1 MLSNAYSYNDGILYL
16 QKDLRKVTEFSNLS
30 FITAVNDVFNYIKPE
45 ELEKVLLNFNK
56 MLKLGGAVLID
67 FSTEYKLTKVLGN
80 EPCFFDDEKVSYIWL
95 NKLKGDKLTM
105 EITYFLLDKKSGLYE
120 KREEKHIQYVH
131 KTCDIEKALIK
142 AELGVAPNND
152 GTCIRLN
159 FPPLTEERRRETA
172 KDVKKYGEDA
182 KIVVRNARRDMVDDL
197 KKLEKEENLPEDMVK
212 STQDDIQKL
221 TDKYVGIID
230 SLVADKEKEVMTV

>member
-1 MLSNAYSYNDGILYL
+1 MSEAI
-16 QKDLRKVTEFSNLS
+16 
-30 FITAVNDVFNYIKPE
+30 E
-45 ELEKVLLNFNK
+45 ELFLFGEEKMEKAIAQMKREFASVRTGRANPAVLDKVL
-56 MLKLGGAVLID
+56 V
-67 FSTEYKLTKVLGN
+67 EYYGVPTQLRQMSQVTVSEGTTLVIT
-80 EPCFFDDEKVSYIWL
+80 PFD
-95 NKLKGDKLTM
+95 
-105 EITYFLLDKKSGLYE
+105 
-120 KREEKHIQYVH
+120 
-131 KTCDIEKALIK
+131 KTIIKEIEKALIK

-152 GTCIRLN
+152 GVCIRLN

-182 KIVVRNARRDMVDDL
+182 KVVVRNARRDMVDDL

>member
-1 MLSNAYSYNDGILYL
+1 MSEAM
-16 QKDLRKVTEFSNLS
+16 
-30 FITAVNDVFNYIKPE
+30 E
-45 ELEKVLLNFNK
+45 ELFLFGEEKMEKAITQMKREFASVRTGRANPAVLDKVL
-56 MLKLGGAVLID
+56 V
-67 FSTEYKLTKVLGN
+67 EYYGVPTQLRQMSQVTVSEGTTLVIT
-80 EPCFFDDEKVSYIWL
+80 PFD
-95 NKLKGDKLTM
+95 
-105 EITYFLLDKKSGLYE
+105 
-120 KREEKHIQYVH
+120 
-131 KTCDIEKALIK
+131 KTIIKEIEKALIK

-152 GTCIRLN
+152 GVCIRLN

-197 KKLEKEENLPEDMVK
+197 KKLEKEENLPEDLVK

>member
-1 MLSNAYSYNDGILYL
+1 MSEAL
-16 QKDLRKVTEFSNLS
+16 
-30 FITAVNDVFNYIKPE
+30 E
-45 ELEKVLLNFNK
+45 ELFLFGEEKMEKAIAQMKREFASVRTGRANPAVLDKVLVEYY
-56 MLKLGGAVLID
+56 GAPTQLRQMSQVTVSEGTTLVI
-67 FSTEYKLTKVLGN
+67 T
-80 EPCFFDDEKVSYIWL
+80 PFD
-95 NKLKGDKLTM
+95 
-105 EITYFLLDKKSGLYE
+105 
-120 KREEKHIQYVH
+120 
-131 KTCDIEKALIK
+131 KTIIKEIEKALIK

-152 GTCIRLN
+152 GVCIRLN

-197 KKLEKEENLPEDMVK
+197 KKLEKSENLPEDMVK

-230 SLVADKEKEVMTV
+230 SLVAEKEKEVIEHVETKLSYCDTLIVLLLK

>member
-1 MLSNAYSYNDGILYL
+1 MSEAI
-16 QKDLRKVTEFSNLS
+16 
-30 FITAVNDVFNYIKPE
+30 E
-45 ELEKVLLNFNK
+45 ELFLYGEEKMEKAITQMKREFASVRTGRANP
-56 MLKLGGAVLID
+56 AVLD
-67 FSTEYKLTKVLGN
+67 KVVVEYYGAPTQLRQMSQVTVSEGTTLVIT
-80 EPCFFDDEKVSYIWL
+80 PFD
-95 NKLKGDKLTM
+95 
-105 EITYFLLDKKSGLYE
+105 
-120 KREEKHIQYVH
+120 
-131 KTCDIEKALIK
+131 KTIIKDIEKALIK

-230 SLVADKEKEVMTV
+230 SLVVEKEKEVMTV

>member
-1 MLSNAYSYNDGILYL
+1 MSEAI
-16 QKDLRKVTEFSNLS
+16 
-30 FITAVNDVFNYIKPE
+30 E
-45 ELEKVLLNFNK
+45 ELFLFGEEKMEKAIAQMKREFASVRTGRDNPAVLDKVL
-56 MLKLGGAVLID
+56 V
-67 FSTEYKLTKVLGN
+67 EYYGVPTQLRQMSQVTVSEGTTLVIT
-80 EPCFFDDEKVSYIWL
+80 PFD
-95 NKLKGDKLTM
+95 
-105 EITYFLLDKKSGLYE
+105 
-120 KREEKHIQYVH
+120 
-131 KTCDIEKALIK
+131 KTIIKDIEKALIK

-152 GTCIRLN
+152 GVCIRLN

-197 KKLEKEENLPEDMVK
+197 KKLEKSENLPEDMVK

-230 SLVADKEKEVMTV
+230 SLVVEKEKEVMTV

>member
-1 MLSNAYSYNDGILYL
+1 MSEAL
-16 QKDLRKVTEFSNLS
+16 
-30 FITAVNDVFNYIKPE
+30 E
-45 ELEKVLLNFNK
+45 ELFLFGEEKMEKAIAQMKREFASVRTGRANPAVLDKVLVEYY
-56 MLKLGGAVLID
+56 GAPTQLRQMSQVTVSEGTTLVI
-67 FSTEYKLTKVLGN
+67 T
-80 EPCFFDDEKVSYIWL
+80 PFDKTII
-95 NKLKGDKLTM
+95 K
-105 EITYFLLDKKSGLYE
+105 EIET
-120 KREEKHIQYVH
+120 
-131 KTCDIEKALIK
+131 ALIK

-152 GTCIRLN
+152 GVCIRLN

-197 KKLEKEENLPEDMVK
+197 KKLEKSENLPEDMVK

>member
-1 MLSNAYSYNDGILYL
+1 MSEAI
-16 QKDLRKVTEFSNLS
+16 
-30 FITAVNDVFNYIKPE
+30 E
-45 ELEKVLLNFNK
+45 ELFLFGEEKMEKAIAQMKREFASVRTGRANPAVLDKVL
-56 MLKLGGAVLID
+56 V
-67 FSTEYKLTKVLGN
+67 EYYGVPTQLRQMSQVTVSEGTTLVIT
-80 EPCFFDDEKVSYIWL
+80 PFD
-95 NKLKGDKLTM
+95 
-105 EITYFLLDKKSGLYE
+105 KSIIKE
-120 KREEKHIQYVH
+120 
-131 KTCDIEKALIK
+131 IEKALIK

-152 GTCIRLN
+152 GVCIRLN

-197 KKLEKEENLPEDMVK
+197 KKLEKEENLPEDLVK